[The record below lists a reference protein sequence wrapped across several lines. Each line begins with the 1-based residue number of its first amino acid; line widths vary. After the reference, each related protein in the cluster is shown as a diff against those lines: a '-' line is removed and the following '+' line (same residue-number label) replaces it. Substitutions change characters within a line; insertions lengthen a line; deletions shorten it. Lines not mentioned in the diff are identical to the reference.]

1 VILQASD
8 TSYLVLQ
15 ELRVAREI
23 ARAFLTAD
31 QPLRVYQLA
40 LERVAPIVGADFGC
54 VFLRVPDDSEL
65 LHVAAAHNWPD
76 AYTAYLDGLRV
87 RIGNGPT
94 GRAVARNE
102 MVVIPD
108 IFADPDLE
116 DWWEP
121 AKELGFSSSV
131 ALPLSVRG
139 EIAGA
144 LTFYFSE
151 RESLGAGDTSLLRLV
166 ADQLS
171 ATVEKAQLIEDL
183 QQANARLRSQYVELE
198 ARYRQAEEARRLKTE
213 FLANISHELRTP
225 LNAIL
230 GYTFLLKEA
239 ERDWSEEGPELEKIE
254 TAAGSLLGLIN
265 DLLDLTQ
272 LKLGRTTIQVEECD
286 AEALAH
292 AALDNIQ
299 WPVDEVQRSIEAPE
313 QDLPLVTDPIR
324 VIRILEIL
332 LSNAAKFTV
341 AGTVTLRIRQEDREI
356 AWEVVDTGI
365 GIDPALQEAVFDEF
379 RQADGSATRGYDGAG
394 LGLALARKLA
404 RRMGGELTLRS
415 VPDEGSTFT
424 LTLPLDPPVPG
435 LHPEKL

>member
-1 VILQASD
+1 MIQHASD

-15 ELRVAREI
+15 ELRVAREV
-23 ARAFLTAD
+23 ARAFLTAE

-40 LERVAPIVGADFGC
+40 LERVAPIVGANFGC

-94 GRAVARNE
+94 GRAVARDE

-121 AKELGFSSSV
+121 ARELGFSSSA

-213 FLANISHELRTP
+213 FLSNISHELRTP

-239 ERDWSEEGPELEKIE
+239 DKDWSEEGPELGKIE
-254 TAAGSLLGLIN
+254 SAAGSLLGLIN

-272 LKLGRTTIQVEECD
+272 LKLGRTTIRVEASD
-286 AEALAH
+286 A
-292 AALDNIQ
+292 AALGRAAFDNTA
-299 WPVDEVQRSIEAPE
+299 WPTDDVVRSIDAPE
-313 QDLPLVTDPIR
+313 EELPLVTDPIQ

-332 LSNAAKFTV
+332 LANAAKFTV
-341 AGTVTLRIRQEDREI
+341 EGSVTLRIRPGEGEMSW
-356 AWEVVDTGI
+356 AVEDTGI
-365 GIDPALQEAVFDEF
+365 GIAPHFQEAIFDEF
-379 RQADGSATRGYDGAG
+379 RQADGSATRAHGGAG

-404 RRMGGELTLRS
+404 RRLGGELSLNS
-415 VPDEGSTFT
+415 VSHEGSTFT
-424 LTLPLDPPVPG
+424 LTLPLDPPVPV
-435 LHPEKL
+435 HPEKA